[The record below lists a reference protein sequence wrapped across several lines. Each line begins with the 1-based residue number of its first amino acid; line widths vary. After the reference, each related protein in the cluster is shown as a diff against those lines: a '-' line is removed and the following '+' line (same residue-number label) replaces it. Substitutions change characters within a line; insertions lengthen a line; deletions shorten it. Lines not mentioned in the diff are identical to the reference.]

1 VGERGIAEFRR
12 PDGSEVVREFS
23 PKEQPYGLVM
33 PIWTVPGITLGK
45 RATVE
50 FETAQ
55 GHVYLFTSPEIQK
68 WIDDEDLKLGVWP
81 YVNYATFG
89 RAIARIS
96 FCQAVAQFGL
106 DGFNHLDLPALILG
120 TYPNVSHY
128 VGVTRDLPS
137 PPDERNV
144 AHKIELQGYTINEQP
159 YWLASMRLFAH
170 SGYKDVGMPIYRT
183 IVGRAHRY
191 HGHIWVLHEIKH
203 DGYHHLMVRGASDS
217 AADMAAIRSGWA
229 DG

>member
-1 VGERGIAEFRR
+1 
-12 PDGSEVVREFS
+12 
-23 PKEQPYGLVM
+23 M

-45 RATVE
+45 RSTVE
-50 FETAQ
+50 FETTQ

-68 WIDDEDLKLGVWP
+68 WIDNEGLKLGIWP

-106 DGFNHLDLPALILG
+106 GGFNHLDLPALILG
-120 TYPNVSHY
+120 TYPNISHY
-128 VGVTRDLPS
+128 VGVTRDLPP

-144 AHKIELQGYTINEQP
+144 THKIELRGYAINGQP
-159 YWLASMRLFAH
+159 YWLASVRLFAH

-183 IVGRAHRY
+183 IVGAPK
-191 HGHIWVLHEIKH
+191 V
-203 DGYHHLMVRGASDS
+203 ST
-217 AADMAAIRSGWA
+217 
-229 DG
+229 